1 MHILRGLKC
10 QKLNWELQ
18 HLVTNDVIVD
28 EILQCCFIRIQRLR
42 NEPHDLAIWTGQ
54 LIPFDIMTEPVSFV
68 WGLTHKVFSLLMRI
82 IIVLVIFT
90 VAGLVLLPRLFG
102 KSEAQA
108 ELMIQYVVDVP
119 NVVAYHVF
127 LSSLNQSLVLP
138 DFWELILQPIHDII
152 IVLSLADSSTS
163 WQL

>member
-1 MHILRGLKC
+1 
-10 QKLNWELQ
+10 
-18 HLVTNDVIVD
+18 
-28 EILQCCFIRIQRLR
+28 
-42 NEPHDLAIWTGQ
+42 
-54 LIPFDIMTEPVSFV
+54 
-68 WGLTHKVFSLLMRI
+68 MRI

-102 KSEAQA
+102 KGEAQA

-127 LSSLNQSLVLP
+127 LASLNQSLVLP